1 MKYLDRLINF
11 IFSLAILL
19 ISIVVI
25 MISAGFIGYESVN
38 EWVKLTLFS
47 AQNNTITCIVSIIV
61 FLAAL
66 KTTIFL
72 SRTNGK
78 KKSAILVDTNHG
90 KVQIAQETIE
100 STAKGATKKYEQ
112 IKDVQVRM
120 MKEKKGINVYMA
132 LLVMPNTNVI
142 ELSASVQDAVKEAI
156 EDTTGVKVNNVDIKI
171 KNISE
176 GHQNKTKLKEEN
188 IKREE
193 NIIEEPNIVVPQ
205 ESTEENIENNIENI
219 ETTNEQ
225 QKTEE

>member
-19 ISIVVI
+19 VSIVVI
-25 MISAGFIGYESVN
+25 MISAGFIGYESVDA
-38 EWVKLTLFS
+38 WIKTTLFS
-47 AQNNTITCIVSIIV
+47 TANNTVTCIVSIVV

-100 STAKGATKKYEQ
+100 NTAKGATKKYEE

-120 MKEKKGINVYMA
+120 LKEKRGINVYMA
-132 LLVMPNTNVI
+132 LMVMPNTNVI

-176 GHQNKTKLKEEN
+176 GRQNKPKVKEEAPKKEEN
-188 IKREE
+188 VA
-193 NIIEEPNIVVPQ
+193 EEPNVVIPQ
-205 ESTEENIENNIENI
+205 ENIEEN
-219 ETTNEQ
+219 TTVENQEESNEQ
-225 QKTEE
+225 EKTEEQ